1 MEGWFSKT
9 WSGKTN
15 TRIRLLMNFNEDY
28 TIHESSFEI
37 DATFILYYSSF
48 YSLFCPDAVF
58 IILFFFY
65 Y

>member
-1 MEGWFSKT
+1 MEGLFSKT

-15 TRIRLLMNFNEDY
+15 KRKRLLMNFNEDY

-37 DATFILYYSSF
+37 DATFTLYD
-48 YSLFCPDAVF
+48 SLFCPDAVF
-58 IILFFFY
+58 IILFLY